1 MGMNEYSWTK
11 YFIPPFH
18 NDEICID
25 TIWDSAG
32 NRTTTSQSDAAFTG
46 TADAHFQAL
55 VAAMNAKLNGT
66 ELPKKMSFG
75 RPVYEGTQCDAV
87 IKFKADGEEIEL
99 DVRGWGFLTGRKRL
113 HPNVAAA
120 IQDDYGKF
128 IVDCMNSINTDAEA

>member
-1 MGMNEYSWTK
+1 MDMKEYSWTK

-32 NRTTTSQSDAAFTG
+32 NRTTTSRSEAAFKG
-46 TADAHFQAL
+46 TADAHFLAI
-55 VAAMNAKLNGT
+55 VAVMNATLNGT
-66 ELPKKMSFG
+66 ELPAKMSFG
-75 RPVYEGTQCDAV
+75 RPIYKGTQCDAV

-113 HPNVAAA
+113 HPNLAAA
-120 IQDDYGKF
+120 IQDEYGQF
-128 IVDCMNSINTDAEA
+128 IVDCINSINSDVEG

>member
-1 MGMNEYSWTK
+1 MVMKEYSWTK

-18 NDEICID
+18 NDEICVD
-25 TIWDSAG
+25 TIWDSVG
-32 NRTTTSQSDAAFTG
+32 NRTTTSRSEAAFKG

-55 VAAMNAKLNGT
+55 AAAMNAKMDGT
-66 ELPKKMSFG
+66 GLPAKMSFG
-75 RPVYEGTQCDAV
+75 HPVYEGTQCNSV

-120 IQDDYGKF
+120 IQDDFGNF
-128 IVDCMNSINTDAEA
+128 IVDCINLINTDAEV